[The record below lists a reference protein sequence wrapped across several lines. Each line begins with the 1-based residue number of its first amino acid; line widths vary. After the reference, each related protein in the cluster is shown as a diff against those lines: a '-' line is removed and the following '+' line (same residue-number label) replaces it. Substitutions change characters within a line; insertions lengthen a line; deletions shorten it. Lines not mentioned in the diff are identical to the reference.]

1 MTLGVLTWRFI
12 VWRRDK
18 GAPATP
24 SSTKPQL
31 SPTTVVHL
39 PQKPEQTHSA
49 DPEKGQNLNSQ
60 TSGSKP
66 PPPAYKLGFRKSSPA
81 SSKKPTPTLHLDVNC
96 DSEVKTSS
104 PLRSASFNP
113 KTQSLT
119 SRISA
124 RISMGPK
131 KLYVHRP
138 GSSLSAVQTWANVFV
153 SATVLD

>member
-18 GAPATP
+18 GAPTTP

-39 PQKPEQTHSA
+39 PQKPEPTHPA
-49 DPEKGQNLNSQ
+49 DPEKGRNLNSQ

-66 PPPAYKLGFRKSSPA
+66 PPPAYKLGFRKNSPA
-81 SSKKPTPTLHLDVNC
+81 SGKKPAPTLRLDVNC
-96 DSEVKTSS
+96 DSEVKPSS

-124 RISMGPK
+124 RISMVSK
-131 KLYVHRP
+131 KVCVHRP
-138 GSSLSAVQTWANVFV
+138 GSSLSAMETWANVFV
-153 SATVLD
+153 PAIALG